1 MPGTHDGPMMDP
13 WWTMGHEL
21 RQDGLA
27 PKAFFLGPREM
38 EEAGAEGY
46 RLQEQLD
53 VGNKRHGCGKNFTKR
68 LQLCCCLGITC
79 WHSFLM
85 LATCWLIELS

>member
-1 MPGTHDGPMMDP
+1 MDHD
-13 WWTMGHEL
+13 L
-21 RQDGLA
+21 RQEGLA

-53 VGNKRHGCGKNFTKR
+53 VGNKRHGCHGCGKNLTKR
-68 LQLCCCLGITC
+68 LQLCCFFALGL
-79 WHSFLM
+79 WRLLVDRVS
-85 LATCWLIELS
+85 

>member
-1 MPGTHDGPMMDP
+1 MAHHVIMALDRS
-13 WWTMGHEL
+13 W
-21 RQDGLA
+21 QDGLA

-53 VGNKRHGCGKNFTKR
+53 VGNKCPGTCDLVGTTESMRIPF
-68 LQLCCCLGITC
+68 LQ
-79 WHSFLM
+79 
-85 LATCWLIELS
+85 

>member
-1 MPGTHDGPMMDP
+1 
-13 WWTMGHEL
+13 MGHEL

-53 VGNKRHGCGKNFTKR
+53 VGNKRHGCGKNLTKR

-79 WHSFLM
+79 
-85 LATCWLIELS
+85 